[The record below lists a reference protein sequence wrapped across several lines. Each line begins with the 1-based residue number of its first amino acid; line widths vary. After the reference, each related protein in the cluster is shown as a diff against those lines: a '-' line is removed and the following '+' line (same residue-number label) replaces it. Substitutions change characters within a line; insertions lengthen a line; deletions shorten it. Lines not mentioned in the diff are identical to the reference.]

1 MIPQREPLPELSLR
15 DFFAGFFAEVKRGKK
30 YFLPFQFK
38 LGRGTV
44 IYLFKRIA

>member
-1 MIPQREPLPELSLR
+1 MIPQRVPLLEFSLR
-15 DFFAGFFAEVKRGKK
+15 DFLQFFFAEVKRGKE